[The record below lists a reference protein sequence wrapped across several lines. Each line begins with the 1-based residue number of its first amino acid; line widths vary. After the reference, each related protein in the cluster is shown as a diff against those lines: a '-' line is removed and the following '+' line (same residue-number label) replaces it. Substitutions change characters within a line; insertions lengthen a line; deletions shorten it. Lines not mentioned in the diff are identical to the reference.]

1 MDKQQKNNIPVKD
14 WINQYKEQFE
24 RYNSYCDTN
33 NWIYA
38 EDVEEEYGVQ
48 KDISLIVLD
57 RLKYFVKKFEPYL
70 EFKYVKNFI
79 DLMQIPVSL
88 FLDRCN
94 FYFENNDWLKET
106 DKQKQIEEMKFQS
119 DMMSDFNKLKDKLQ
133 EINLDEEFISL
144 ALPIFG
150 DKNIPFLMQDM
161 MESRYP
167 EIQKFREVYANNGLV
182 DESGIPSL
190 TPYDVLN
197 STEMFLNIKNPPIYD
212 SSKHYFEQ
220 SQEVL
225 DFYTEEYKKITQ
237 GVTIAGVFIHPLLY
251 WYLNFFK
258 TDIPMSQFKNTPLYN
273 PSKKR
278 LITNP
283 FLRDNELFYVESY
296 AEADEKNVGLF
307 AFGTRRWGK
316 ELADYEPIIT
326 PNGEVP
332 IGSIKEGDIVYGR
345 DGKKTSVIG
354 VFPQGVKPIYR
365 MYLKDGRTIDSGL
378 EHQWVVKTNGKEK
391 ILTTKELLNNKL
403 KYEHSKS
410 GFTYRYYIPINS
422 EVEFNEKELPIN
434 PYLMGIFLGDG
445 SISNGLPK
453 FSSIDQEVV
462 NKIQEILGKD
472 YTITNDE
479 NDLKTKGYYCKRYI
493 KYIGKDKYV
502 IDKKGH
508 NPLSRIIVENN
519 YDKDFSEK
527 YIPHIYKFS
536 SIEQRYELLKGLM
549 DSDGSINKDGC
560 IEFTVNNEILVND
573 VAWLCRSLGIR
584 CEITFTDNG
593 IVEKKIGDN
602 KPIIVHDKKWRLHIR
617 TDKSIFSLKRK
628 IDRIKVRKNT
638 SDVAIDRIEYI
649 GDYSATCIS
658 VDNDDHLFLTKDFIV
673 THNTVMESAIL
684 SWSCTTVENSEAL
697 VIGGDEGDL
706 QKLSKTLEIAFT
718 NVHSAFYL
726 PKNNNDWSK
735 LIQFGLKNKAGERI
749 PYGDIFIRN
758 VNKGQEGSSEKTA
771 GATPTA
777 WIVDEAGKF
786 NCKSMFQAAIPSFQT
801 PDGWSLV
808 PILSG
813 CLTAGNK
820 VFTKDGNLVNIEDL
834 KYENGIV
841 GFNNETQE
849 VSFEDITNINP
860 PQFKDC
866 YKIITNKGTE
876 IECSFDHP
884 FLIKNRDKLET
895 YINKEGIKNR
905 RRKLDFIEAKELAVG
920 TQLCLPDIIPLK
932 GTKKMI
938 EPYFIGAIIGDGNYS
953 SDRGIRFSNEDKE
966 IWDYFD
972 SIGKDYRID
981 KEYVTEKGRIY
992 KEVGFRGGMK
1002 YIKELG
1008 IYGQKGSSKDL
1019 PINIHLYQQNDV
1031 CELLA
1036 GLYDTDGSIIKN
1048 NANDKN
1054 FTIQLTSS
1062 SELLIN
1068 SVKLLLIRLGIH
1080 SNKSFVKPDNRDR
1093 HIKSKNGYFNLLI
1106 SDRKSILNFYDLIPI
1121 KINRKKE
1128 KLSEIIDILKNR
1140 VNKLDKHYPNL
1151 RFEKIISIEY
1161 VGSKPVYNL
1170 TTSTTHTYLANG
1182 VITHNTGG
1190 NVDLSIDA
1198 QNMLMNP
1205 EENSI
1210 LPMNWDRL
1218 DNMVQDKDL
1227 ITWKRK
1233 NFGLFLPSQMSF
1245 KDGLRKVDKS
1255 LSEYFNIDD
1264 ERLQRINI
1272 KVTDWV
1278 NSNKVIKEDREK
1290 KKKDKTGLNKEKMY
1304 YPIDPNDCFLNKIEN
1319 PFPSLEAQLHKEYLI
1334 ENGLTGR
1341 NVDIYRKQ
1349 GTKLGWEFS
1358 DKDLPSFPF
1367 EGGNIDSPV
1376 ILFEDPPEDNDI
1388 DGTYVSGLDHYK
1400 HNKASTNS
1408 LGANY
1413 IFKRNVNLDEW
1424 SDRVVACYYAR
1435 PETIEKFNN
1444 INEML
1449 IEGYGAECLQ
1459 ENADI
1464 SFEQH
1469 LKAKHKLNLL
1479 ANGEELAKR
1488 LINPRASQNNKYG
1501 LNPNE
1506 KNQQYILNLVIDYCQ
1521 EDIEIGE
1528 DEHGD
1533 KIIVKGVTKIPD
1545 IGLLDEIINFHYGGN
1560 FDKLIAFGHALAWAR
1575 YLDSLN
1581 IMPKVKKKYTNDS
1594 TYKKQMRQ
1602 DKLRAKSP
1610 YSYGNYKLYKT

>member
-144 ALPIFG
+144 DLPIFG

-161 MESRYP
+161 MENRYP
-167 EIQKFREVYANNGLV
+167 EIQKFREVYANNGLL

-316 ELADYEPIIT
+316 
-326 PNGEVP
+326 
-332 IGSIKEGDIVYGR
+332 
-345 DGKKTSVIG
+345 
-354 VFPQGVKPIYR
+354 
-365 MYLKDGRTIDSGL
+365 
-378 EHQWVVKTNGKEK
+378 
-391 ILTTKELLNNKL
+391 
-403 KYEHSKS
+403 
-410 GFTYRYYIPINS
+410 
-422 EVEFNEKELPIN
+422 
-434 PYLMGIFLGDG
+434 
-445 SISNGLPK
+445 
-453 FSSIDQEVV
+453 
-462 NKIQEILGKD
+462 
-472 YTITNDE
+472 
-479 NDLKTKGYYCKRYI
+479 
-493 KYIGKDKYV
+493 
-502 IDKKGH
+502 
-508 NPLSRIIVENN
+508 
-519 YDKDFSEK
+519 
-527 YIPHIYKFS
+527 
-536 SIEQRYELLKGLM
+536 
-549 DSDGSINKDGC
+549 
-560 IEFTVNNEILVND
+560 
-573 VAWLCRSLGIR
+573 
-584 CEITFTDNG
+584 
-593 IVEKKIGDN
+593 
-602 KPIIVHDKKWRLHIR
+602 
-617 TDKSIFSLKRK
+617 
-628 IDRIKVRKNT
+628 
-638 SDVAIDRIEYI
+638 
-649 GDYSATCIS
+649 
-658 VDNDDHLFLTKDFIV
+658 
-673 THNTVMESAIL
+673 TVMESAIL

-813 CLTAGNK
+813 
-820 VFTKDGNLVNIEDL
+820 
-834 KYENGIV
+834 
-841 GFNNETQE
+841 
-849 VSFEDITNINP
+849 
-860 PQFKDC
+860 
-866 YKIITNKGTE
+866 
-876 IECSFDHP
+876 
-884 FLIKNRDKLET
+884 
-895 YINKEGIKNR
+895 
-905 RRKLDFIEAKELAVG
+905 
-920 TQLCLPDIIPLK
+920 
-932 GTKKMI
+932 
-938 EPYFIGAIIGDGNYS
+938 
-953 SDRGIRFSNEDKE
+953 
-966 IWDYFD
+966 
-972 SIGKDYRID
+972 
-981 KEYVTEKGRIY
+981 
-992 KEVGFRGGMK
+992 
-1002 YIKELG
+1002 
-1008 IYGQKGSSKDL
+1008 
-1019 PINIHLYQQNDV
+1019 
-1031 CELLA
+1031 
-1036 GLYDTDGSIIKN
+1036 
-1048 NANDKN
+1048 
-1054 FTIQLTSS
+1054 
-1062 SELLIN
+1062 
-1068 SVKLLLIRLGIH
+1068 
-1080 SNKSFVKPDNRDR
+1080 
-1093 HIKSKNGYFNLLI
+1093 
-1106 SDRKSILNFYDLIPI
+1106 
-1121 KINRKKE
+1121 
-1128 KLSEIIDILKNR
+1128 
-1140 VNKLDKHYPNL
+1140 
-1151 RFEKIISIEY
+1151 
-1161 VGSKPVYNL
+1161 
-1170 TTSTTHTYLANG
+1170 
-1182 VITHNTGG
+1182 TGG

-1319 PFPSLEAQLHKEYLI
+1319 PFPALEAQLHKEYLI

-1435 PETIEKFNN
+1435 PETIEKFNS

-1479 ANGEELAKR
+1479 ANGEELARR

-1528 DEHGD
+1528 DEHGE

-1560 FDKLIAFGHALAWAR
+1560 FDKIVAFGHALAWAR

-1610 YSYGNYKLYKT
+1610 YSYGNYKLYKK

>member
-24 RYNSYCDTN
+24 RYNSYCNTN

-144 ALPIFG
+144 DLPIFG

-167 EIQKFREVYANNGLV
+167 EIQKFREVYANNGLG

-237 GVTIAGVFIHPLLY
+237 GVNIAGVFIHPLLY

-283 FLRDNELFYVESY
+283 FLRDNELFYIDSY
-296 AEADEKNVGLF
+296 AEADEKNLGLF
-307 AFGTRRWGK
+307 AFGTRRFGK
-316 ELADYEPIIT
+316 ALKNDEKLYYTD
-326 PNGEVP
+326 
-332 IGSIKEGDIVYGR
+332 GSIRNIGDAKVGDTIIGGDGNSTKIV
-345 DGKKTSVIG
+345 G
-354 VFPQGVKPIYR
+354 VYPQGKVELYKVKFS
-365 MYLKDGRTIDSGL
+365 DGREIICCD
-378 EHQWVVKTNGKEK
+378 EHLWTVFDYQAQNFKTLPLKEIQK
-391 ILTTKELLNNKL
+391 NYKFKRHSHNKEINVLN
-403 KYEHSKS
+403 
-410 GFTYRYYIPINS
+410 YYIPIS
-422 EVEFNEKELPIN
+422 KPIN
-434 PYLMGIFLGDG
+434 YDLNLKPFIDPYFLGLWIGDG
-445 SISNGLPK
+445 NSKGTAITTIDNEIIEYISKIAKKYNLNIRKEGITYHIT
-453 FSSIDQEVV
+453 S
-462 NKIQEILGKD
+462 NKLGG
-472 YTITNDE
+472 NS
-479 NDLKTKGYYCKRYI
+479 KTHNCLLNKL
-493 KYIGKDKYV
+493 
-502 IDKKGH
+502 IDKNLINNKH
-508 NPLSRIIVENN
+508 IPAECFKWNVNDRLDLLS
-519 YDKDFSEK
+519 
-527 YIPHIYKFS
+527 
-536 SIEQRYELLKGLM
+536 GLM
-549 DSDGSINKDGC
+549 DSDGTATKGGGISFSQSNK
-560 IEFTVNNEILVND
+560 EI
-573 VAWLCRSLGIR
+573 AYQFYYLCLELGIH
-584 CEITFTDNG
+584 CKIVNKTGKYLKKNNKLNTFY
-593 IVEKKIGDN
+593 IVILFTEEE
-602 KPIIVHDKKWRLHIR
+602 VFR
-617 TDKSIFSLKRK
+617 LKRK
-628 IDRIKVRKNT
+628 LDRTKQDFNVSKYNKNT
-638 SDVAIDRIEYI
+638 RVSICDIEYYGI
-649 GDYSATCIS
+649 DEATCIR
-658 VDNDDHLFLTKDFIV
+658 VDNKDKLFLTSNCVV
-673 THNTVMESAIL
+673 THNTVMESAVL
-684 SWSCTTVENSEAL
+684 TWSCTITENSEAL
-697 VIGGDEGDL
+697 VIGGDESDI

-758 VNKGQEGSSEKTA
+758 VNKGADNASEKTA
-771 GATPTA
+771 GTTPTA
-777 WIVDEAGKF
+777 FIVDEAGKF

-808 PILSG
+808 P
-813 CLTAGNK
+813 
-820 VFTKDGNLVNIEDL
+820 
-834 KYENGIV
+834 
-841 GFNNETQE
+841 
-849 VSFEDITNINP
+849 
-860 PQFKDC
+860 
-866 YKIITNKGTE
+866 
-876 IECSFDHP
+876 
-884 FLIKNRDKLET
+884 
-895 YINKEGIKNR
+895 
-905 RRKLDFIEAKELAVG
+905 
-920 TQLCLPDIIPLK
+920 
-932 GTKKMI
+932 
-938 EPYFIGAIIGDGNYS
+938 
-953 SDRGIRFSNEDKE
+953 
-966 IWDYFD
+966 
-972 SIGKDYRID
+972 
-981 KEYVTEKGRIY
+981 
-992 KEVGFRGGMK
+992 
-1002 YIKELG
+1002 
-1008 IYGQKGSSKDL
+1008 
-1019 PINIHLYQQNDV
+1019 
-1031 CELLA
+1031 LLM
-1036 GLYDTDGSIIKN
+1036 G
-1048 NANDKN
+1048 
-1054 FTIQLTSS
+1054 
-1062 SELLIN
+1062 
-1068 SVKLLLIRLGIH
+1068 
-1080 SNKSFVKPDNRDR
+1080 
-1093 HIKSKNGYFNLLI
+1093 
-1106 SDRKSILNFYDLIPI
+1106 
-1121 KINRKKE
+1121 
-1128 KLSEIIDILKNR
+1128 
-1140 VNKLDKHYPNL
+1140 
-1151 RFEKIISIEY
+1151 
-1161 VGSKPVYNL
+1161 
-1170 TTSTTHTYLANG
+1170 
-1182 VITHNTGG
+1182 TGG

-1233 NFGLFLPSQMSF
+1233 NFGLFLPAQMSF
-1245 KDGLRKVDKS
+1245 KDGMKKIDKS
-1255 LSEYFNIDD
+1255 LSEYFNIED

-1272 KVTDWV
+1272 KVTDWA
-1278 NSNKVIKEDREK
+1278 NSNKVVKEDREK

-1319 PFPSLEAQLHKEYLI
+1319 PFPALEAQLHKEYLI

-1435 PETIEKFNN
+1435 PETIEKFNS

-1581 IMPKVKKKYTNDS
+1581 IMPKVKNKYTNDS
-1594 TYKKQMRQ
+1594 TYKKQVRQ
-1602 DKLRAKSP
+1602 DKLRSKSP
-1610 YSYGNYKLYKT
+1610 YSYGDYSLYKK

>member
-1 MDKQQKNNIPVKD
+1 MEKQQKNNIPVKD

-94 FYFENNDWLKET
+94 FYFENNDWLKIDNKE
-106 DKQKQIEEMKFQS
+106 KQIEEMKFQS
-119 DMMSDFNKLKDKLQ
+119 YMMSDFNKLKDKLQ

-144 ALPIFG
+144 DLPIFG
-150 DKNIPFLMQDM
+150 DKLIPFLMQDM
-161 MESRYP
+161 MENKYP
-167 EIQKFREVYANNGLV
+167 EIKKFKEIYANNDLL

-220 SQEVL
+220 SQDVL

-237 GVTIAGVFIHPLLY
+237 GITIAGVFIHPLLY

-283 FLRDNELFYVESY
+283 FLRDNELFYVDSY

-316 ELADYEPIIT
+316 
-326 PNGEVP
+326 
-332 IGSIKEGDIVYGR
+332 
-345 DGKKTSVIG
+345 
-354 VFPQGVKPIYR
+354 
-365 MYLKDGRTIDSGL
+365 
-378 EHQWVVKTNGKEK
+378 
-391 ILTTKELLNNKL
+391 
-403 KYEHSKS
+403 
-410 GFTYRYYIPINS
+410 
-422 EVEFNEKELPIN
+422 
-434 PYLMGIFLGDG
+434 
-445 SISNGLPK
+445 
-453 FSSIDQEVV
+453 
-462 NKIQEILGKD
+462 
-472 YTITNDE
+472 
-479 NDLKTKGYYCKRYI
+479 
-493 KYIGKDKYV
+493 
-502 IDKKGH
+502 
-508 NPLSRIIVENN
+508 
-519 YDKDFSEK
+519 
-527 YIPHIYKFS
+527 
-536 SIEQRYELLKGLM
+536 
-549 DSDGSINKDGC
+549 
-560 IEFTVNNEILVND
+560 
-573 VAWLCRSLGIR
+573 
-584 CEITFTDNG
+584 
-593 IVEKKIGDN
+593 
-602 KPIIVHDKKWRLHIR
+602 
-617 TDKSIFSLKRK
+617 
-628 IDRIKVRKNT
+628 
-638 SDVAIDRIEYI
+638 
-649 GDYSATCIS
+649 
-658 VDNDDHLFLTKDFIV
+658 
-673 THNTVMESAIL
+673 TVMESAIL

-820 VFTKDGNLVNIEDL
+820 VFTKDGNLINIEDL

-860 PQFKDC
+860 PQSKEC
-866 YKIITNKGTE
+866 YKITTNKGTE

-895 YINKEGIKNR
+895 YINKDGIKDR
-905 RRKLDFIEAKELAVG
+905 RRKLDFIEADKLLVG

-932 GTKKMI
+932 GTRKMV

-972 SIGKDYRID
+972 SIDKDYRID

-1002 YIKELG
+1002 YLKELG
-1008 IYGQKGSSKDL
+1008 IYGQKGISKDL
-1019 PINIHLYQQNDV
+1019 PIDIHLYQQNDI

-1048 NANDKN
+1048 NSNDKN

-1068 SVKLLLIRLGIH
+1068 SVKLLLVRLGIH
-1080 SNKSFVKPDNRDR
+1080 SNKIFVKPDSRER
-1093 HIKSKNGYFNLLI
+1093 VIKSKNGYFNLLI
-1106 SDRKSILNFYDLIPI
+1106 SDRKSILQFYNLIPLKI
-1121 KINRKKE
+1121 KRKKDR
-1128 KLSEIIDILKNR
+1128 LLDIVNILKNR
-1140 VNKLDKHYPNL
+1140 TNKLDKHYPNL
-1151 RFEKIISIEY
+1151 RFEKIIRIEY
-1161 VGSKPVYNL
+1161 VGNKPVYNL

-1245 KDGLRKVDKS
+1245 KDGLKKVDKS
-1255 LSEYFNIDD
+1255 LGDYFNIED
-1264 ERLQRINI
+1264 ERLQKINI

-1278 NSNKVIKEDREK
+1278 NSNKVIKEDRDK

-1319 PFPSLEAQLHKEYLI
+1319 PFPALEAQLHKEYLI
-1334 ENGLTGR
+1334 ENGLIGR

-1435 PETIEKFNN
+1435 PETIEKFNS

-1479 ANGEELAKR
+1479 ANGEELARR

-1528 DEHGD
+1528 DEHGE

-1560 FDKLIAFGHALAWAR
+1560 FDKIVAFGHALAWAR

-1610 YSYGNYKLYKT
+1610 YSYGNYKLYKK